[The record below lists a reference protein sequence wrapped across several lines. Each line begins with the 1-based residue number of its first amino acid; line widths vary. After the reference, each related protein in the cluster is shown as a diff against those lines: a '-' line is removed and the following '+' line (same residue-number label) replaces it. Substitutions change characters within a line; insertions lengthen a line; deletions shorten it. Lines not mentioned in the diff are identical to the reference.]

1 MPHTNTCMNELEV
14 TMVKRPQTAAIAC
27 ALSAALIGPASADA
41 NVRTP
46 TSGWEWGNPTPQGN
60 TLRALGFVGGRGYAA
75 GDFGTMLRTDDGGLT
90 WAGLPSGVS
99 ASLNLLQVLGPDS
112 FVVGGGCVVR
122 RSDDGGTVFRRIYF
136 VAPSCK
142 EGVSALAFSSS
153 TVGYLALADGTLLRT
168 TDAGTSFA
176 RGTAVPGTRSSAQA
190 GPATPSDLAFLNDT
204 TGFVATTSGQL
215 NLTTDG
221 GGSWKAVIDVKR
233 PIRDI
238 TFVDAKRGF
247 AVGDGSLLLRTTD
260 GGATWDPQAI
270 GAPDPI
276 DLAAIR
282 CVPGGAPEAAP
293 SCLVATRKGDV
304 IVRTTDGAETFS
316 IITPSTDPIFAA
328 DFASSARIVAGGN
341 AGAVVLSNDGGS
353 TFARVGSRLPGTFF
367 RLRSTKQGAAFAAGD
382 DGALARSTDSGASW
396 SRVDVPTSEALVDIA
411 FCSPTTGY
419 ALDSDGALF
428 RTTNGGTGWSTLD
441 TGTAAK
447 PAAID
452 APTDRRVLLFGP
464 TGIRRSNDGGG
475 SFQTVRGKAVAKTAL
490 RGFDR
495 AGSVLFAYGDTALIR
510 SADGGATWRAIK
522 DPGMPPRRG
531 VRRRAGQRL
540 QLADF
545 ADARHGFARDYAG
558 RMWRTDNGGRRWT
571 QLVGIGT
578 TLGTGMAFSSAKS
591 GYVVMPSVRGQTGG
605 YLMRTDDGGKTWAP
619 QLVTQEPIGPF
630 GIAAGGG
637 VDYLLAGSA
646 SFLSTRSGG
655 RFGDPSSLTIRTGK
669 TKLARPAR
677 IRITGRLSPA
687 RGNEEVAVSALING
701 RWSTQ
706 TARAAANGS
715 FTTSWGVRRGSNAFV
730 AQWAGDDRLA
740 GDGSTVLKVRVGR

>member
-1 MPHTNTCMNELEV
+1 
-14 TMVKRPQTAAIAC
+14 MVKRRRSAAIAC
-27 ALSAALIGPASADA
+27 ALSAALLGAVSADA

-75 GDFGTMLRTDDGGLT
+75 GDFGTVLRTDDGGLT

-122 RSDDGGTVFRRIYF
+122 RSDDGGIGYRRIYF

-153 TVGYLALADGTLLRT
+153 AVGYLALADGTLLRT
-168 TDAGTSFA
+168 TDGGTSFA

-190 GPATPSDLAFLNDT
+190 GQATPTDLATLNDT
-204 TGFVATTSGQL
+204 TAFVATSSGEI
-215 NLTTDG
+215 NVTTDG

-233 PIRDI
+233 PVRDI

-247 AVGDGSLLLRTTD
+247 AVGDGSLVLRTID
-260 GGATWDPQAI
+260 GGATWKAQGI

-282 CVPGGAPEAAP
+282 CVPGAPETAL
-293 SCLVATRKGDV
+293 SCLAASRKGDV
-304 IVRTTDGAETFS
+304 LVRTTDGADTFS

-341 AGAVVLSNDGGS
+341 AGAVVVSNDGGL
-353 TFARVGSRLPGTFF
+353 TFARVGSRLPGTFS
-367 RLRSTKQGAAFAAGD
+367 RLRSTTQGAAFAAGG

-396 SRVDVPTSEALVDIA
+396 SRVDVPTSEALVDVA
-411 FCSPTTGY
+411 FASPTTGY
-419 ALDSDGALF
+419 ALDSDGTLF

-441 TGTAAK
+441 TGTTAK

-452 APTDRRVLLFGP
+452 APTDQRVLLFGP

-490 RGFDR
+490 NGFDR
-495 AGSVLFAYGDTALIR
+495 AGSALFAYGDTALIR
-510 SADGGATWRAIK
+510 STNGGATWTAIK
-522 DPGMPPRRG
+522 DPGTPRRG
-531 VRRRAGQRL
+531 VRRRHGNRL
-540 QLADF
+540 LLADF
-545 ADARHGFARDYAG
+545 ADATHGFARDHGG
-558 RMWRTDNGGRRWT
+558 RMWRTDNGGRKWT
-571 QLVGIGT
+571 QLLGIGT
-578 TLGTGMAFSSAKS
+578 TLGSGMAFSSAKS
-591 GYVVMPSVRGQTGG
+591 GYVVMPAYRGVAGG

-619 QLVTQEPIGPF
+619 QHVTQESISPF

-655 RFGDPSSLTIRTGK
+655 RFGDPSSLTIRTAR
-669 TKLARPAR
+669 TKLRKPTR
-677 IRITGRLSPA
+677 IRISGRLAPA

-715 FTTSWGVRRGSNAFV
+715 FTTSWNVRRGTNAFV
-730 AQWAGDDRLA
+730 AQWSGDDRLT
-740 GDGSTVLKVRVGR
+740 GDGSTVLTVRVGR

>member
-1 MPHTNTCMNELEV
+1 
-14 TMVKRPQTAAIAC
+14 MVKRRRSAALAC
-27 ALSAALIGPASADA
+27 ALSAALMGASGADA

-75 GDFGTMLRTDDGGLT
+75 GDFGTVLRTNDGGLT

-153 TVGYLALADGTLLRT
+153 AVGYLALADGTLLRT
-168 TDAGTSFA
+168 TDGGTSFA

-190 GPATPSDLAFLNDT
+190 GQATPTDLATLSDT
-204 TGFVATTSGQL
+204 TAFVATSSGEI
-215 NLTTDG
+215 NVTTDG

-233 PIRDI
+233 PVRDI

-247 AVGDGSLLLRTTD
+247 AVGDGSLVLRTDD
-260 GGATWDPQAI
+260 GGATWKPQAL
-270 GAPDPI
+270 GTPDPI

-282 CVPGGAPEAAP
+282 CVPGAAPETPP
-293 SCLVATRKGDV
+293 SCLAASRKGDV
-304 IVRTTDGAETFS
+304 LVRTTDGADTFS

-341 AGAVVLSNDGGS
+341 AGAVVLSDDGGL
-353 TFARVGSRLPGTFF
+353 TFGRIGSRLPGTFS
-367 RLRSTKQGAAFAAGD
+367 RLRSTTQGAAFAAGD
-382 DGALARSTDSGASW
+382 DGALARSTNSGASW
-396 SRVDVPTSEALVDIA
+396 SRVDVPTSEALVDVA
-411 FCSPTTGY
+411 FASPTTGY
-419 ALDSDGALF
+419 ALDSAGALF

-441 TGTAAK
+441 TGTTAK
-447 PAAID
+447 PAAIA
-452 APTDRRVLLFGP
+452 APTDQRVLLFGP

-475 SFQTVRGKAVAKTAL
+475 SFTTVRGKAVAKTKL
-490 RGFDR
+490 NGFDR
-495 AGSVLFAYGDTALIR
+495 AGSALFAYGYTALLR
-510 SADGGATWRAIK
+510 STDGGATWTAIK
-522 DPGMPPRRG
+522 DPGTPPRRG
-531 VRRRAGQRL
+531 VKRRFGQRL
-540 QLADF
+540 LLADF
-545 ADARHGFARDYAG
+545 ADATHGFGRDSGG
-558 RMWRTDNGGRRWT
+558 RMWRTDNGGRKWT
-571 QLVGIGT
+571 QLLGIGT
-578 TLGTGMAFSSAKS
+578 TMGSGMAFSSAKS
-591 GYVVMPSVRGQTGG
+591 GYVVLPSFRGQTGG
-605 YLMRTDDGGKTWAP
+605 YLMRTDDAGRTWAP
-619 QLVTQEPIGPF
+619 QLVTQEPIGAF
-630 GIAAGGG
+630 GIAAGGP

-655 RFGDPSSLTIRTGK
+655 RFGDPSSLTIRADK
-669 TKLARPAR
+669 TKLRKPVR
-677 IRITGRLSPA
+677 IRISGKLSPA
-687 RGNEEVAVSALING
+687 RGNEEIAVSALIQG

-715 FTTSWGVRRGSNAFV
+715 FTTSWNVRRGTNAFV
-730 AQWAGDDRLA
+730 AQWAGDDRSA
-740 GDGSTVLKVRVGR
+740 GDGSTVLTVRVGR